1 MKMKTTYK
9 HVTLRVTEAE
19 YAYLT
24 AHKRKMSPL
33 FLEALAAQ
41 DPQFAAIYVPRK
53 PGRTWPSPASVAK
66 AVKANPALRGAM
78 LAALQEEGGQD
89 D

>member
-1 MKMKTTYK
+1 MNYK

-19 YAYLT
+19 YIYLT
-24 AHKRKMSPL
+24 SHKRKMTPL

-41 DPQFAAIYVPRK
+41 EPDFAAIYVPRK
-53 PGRTWPSPASVAK
+53 PGRTWPSPSAVAK
-66 AVKANPALRGAM
+66 AVKGNPALREAM

-89 D
+89 E